1 MSGFEDKGP
10 GLAKAA
16 DELPHFHGHRER
28 LKARFHTAGGEF
40 LADYEFLELLLFQA
54 VPRRD
59 TKPLAKALL
68 ARFGS
73 FSEVLAAPEAQLL
86 EVPGI
91 GEGVVHHLKL
101 IKAAAQRFGRDRIA
115 ERPLLNSWSEVIDY
129 CRAAMAYE
137 PIEQF
142 RILFLNKK
150 NQLIA
155 DEMQGSGTVD
165 HTPVYPREVVKRAL
179 ELSATALILVHNHP
193 SGDPTPSN
201 ADIQMTKSVVDIA
214 KPLGIAVHDH
224 IIVGK
229 SGHVSF
235 KGLRLI

>member
-28 LKARFHTAGGEF
+28 LKARFHAAGGES

-86 EVPGI
+86 EVSGI
-91 GEGVVHHLKL
+91 GEGLVHHLKL

-115 ERPLLNSWSEVIDY
+115 ERPCSIPGRKSSTI
-129 CRAAMAYE
+129 AAR
-137 PIEQF
+137 PWPTS
-142 RILFLNKK
+142 R
-150 NQLIA
+150 
-155 DEMQGSGTVD
+155 SSS
-165 HTPVYPREVVKRAL
+165 
-179 ELSATALILVHNHP
+179 SA
-193 SGDPTPSN
+193 SCS
-201 ADIQMTKSVVDIA
+201 
-214 KPLGIAVHDH
+214 
-224 IIVGK
+224 
-229 SGHVSF
+229 
-235 KGLRLI
+235 